1 MPRRKKAAD
10 PVSRGLTAPETVG
23 GERPA
28 ALREVEGTVAAAGGT
43 VLAAFR
49 DPLGG
54 RWQLL
59 AAFPVERVSPTSF
72 QRDLSEPHVARLARA
87 LDALDRFLDP
97 IIVVPAP
104 DGSFWTPN
112 GHHRLSALRRLGA
125 RSVVAL
131 VIPEAEIAYK
141 ILALNTE
148 KAHNLREKALE
159 VVRMARDLAAGRPR
173 PEIDYAVEF
182 EDPALLTL
190 GACYERNGRFAGG
203 AYHPILK
210 RIDTFST
217 RPLPEALV
225 ERERRAA
232 RVLELDEAVAA
243 AMKALSEKGF
253 QSPYLRPFV
262 LARINPLRFHKGP
275 PPEFDAVLDRM
286 AASAA
291 KFRPDSVKPE
301 QIARAGGPAEE

>member
-1 MPRRKKAAD
+1 MGESGRMPRRKKAAD
-10 PVSRGLTAPETVG
+10 PVSRGLTAPETAG
-23 GERPA
+23 EERPA
-28 ALREVEGTVAAAGGT
+28 PLREVERAVEAAGGA

-59 AAFPVERVSPTSF
+59 AALPVERVSPTSF

-112 GHHRLSALRRLGA
+112 GHHRLSALRRLGT

-148 KAHNLREKALE
+148 KPHNLREKALE
-159 VVRMARDLAAGRPR
+159 VVRMARDLSAGEPR
-173 PEIDYAVEF
+173 REIDYAVEF
-182 EDPALLTL
+182 EEPTLLTL
-190 GACYERNGRFAGG
+190 GACYAKTAGS
-203 AYHPILK
+203 
-210 RIDTFST
+210 R
-217 RPLPEALV
+217 EA
-225 ERERRAA
+225 RTIR
-232 RVLELDEAVAA
+232 
-243 AMKALSEKGF
+243 S
-253 QSPYLRPFV
+253 
-262 LARINPLRFHKGP
+262 
-275 PPEFDAVLDRM
+275 
-286 AASAA
+286 
-291 KFRPDSVKPE
+291 
-301 QIARAGGPAEE
+301 